1 MTSLT
6 KRSLEYLLI
15 AILGGAAGAGAQD
28 DGLPAEAPFTID
40 QEYAR
45 IAEQVPGFG
54 GLYLD
59 ERGTTHVYLQD
70 LSRAREVYGLGERVE
85 VHQGDYDFRD
95 LYAWKSEVRE
105 LLSRPGMVSLD
116 IDETRNRLVIA
127 AEPAYVERIQRELR
141 DLLRPTSVPVAAVLV
156 DAGRPV
162 EELVDLRDK
171 FRPVPGGVQIRNQN
185 GGQCTHGVNA
195 TRANTRGFVT
205 NSHCTTVRSQ
215 VEGTIFFQHS
225 TDAEN
230 RVGVETVDPAF
241 FMTGDCP
248 NNFRCRYSDSAFV
261 AYDDPGL
268 SAGGKIANPMFCST
282 QAGTVD
288 VSPVLPRV
296 PITGFTISSPASG
309 TVLYKVGRST
319 GCTFG
324 SLKSTCADI
333 VVNKKV
339 NGQSIPTDIMML
351 CQNTMAAIGAPGD
364 SGSPVYRKSGNEG
377 ILMGLLWGGNTDAG
391 RLIYSPWAFVVAD
404 LGIALQPDAP

>member
-6 KRSLEYLLI
+6 KRSLAALLI
-15 AILGGAAGAGAQD
+15 AIACGAAASAQD
-28 DGLPAEAPFTID
+28 GGMPTETPFTID

-95 LYAWKSEVRE
+95 LHAWKSEVRE

-156 DAGRPV
+156 EAGEPIEPR
-162 EELVDLRDK
+162 VDLRDQ
-171 FRPVPGGVQIRNQN
+171 FRPIPSGVQINSAP
-185 GGQCTHGVNA
+185 GICTLGVNV
-195 TRANTRGFVT
+195 TRNGVTRGFVT
-205 NSHCTTVRSQ
+205 NSHCTSMRSQ
-215 VEGTIFFQHS
+215 VEDTVFFQP
-225 TDAEN
+225 TMGIFD

-241 FMTGDCP
+241 FMNGNCP
-248 NNFRCRYSDSAFV
+248 SKRRCRYSDAAFV
-261 AYDDPGL
+261 AYDDPDF
-268 SAGGKIANPMFCST
+268 SAGGNIANPTFCGT
-282 QAGTVD
+282 QVFTRE

-296 PITGFTISSPASG
+296 PITGFSISSPASG
-309 TVLYKVGRST
+309 TVLYKVGRTT
-319 GCTFG
+319 GCTLG
-324 SLKSTCADI
+324 SLKNTCIDVI
-333 VVNKKV
+333 VNQNLGGVMV
-339 NGQSIPTDIMML
+339 PTDMMML
-351 CQNTMAAIGAPGD
+351 CQNTVSAVNGGGD
-364 SGSPVYRKSGNEG
+364 SGSPVYRKSGNSA
-377 ILMGLLWGGNTDAG
+377 ILMGILWGGTSSLYG
-391 RLIYSPWAFVVAD
+391 YSPWAFVVSELAIP
-404 LGIALQPDAP
+404 LNPDAP

>member
-6 KRSLEYLLI
+6 KRSLACLLI
-15 AILGGAAGAGAQD
+15 AILGGAAAAGAQD
-28 DGLPAEAPFTID
+28 DGLPTEAPFTID

-45 IAEQVPGFG
+45 LAERVPGFG

-70 LSRAREVYGLGERVE
+70 LSYVREVQGLGERVE

-95 LYAWKSEVRE
+95 LHAWKSEVRE

-116 IDETRNRLVIA
+116 IDETRNRLVIT
-127 AEPAYVERIQRELR
+127 AERAYAERLRAELR
-141 DLLRPTSVPVAAVLV
+141 ELLRPTSVPVAAVLV
-156 DAGRPV
+156 DVGDPF
-162 EELVDLRDK
+162 EPLVDLRDQ
-171 FRPVPGGVQIRNQN
+171 FRPVPSGVQIRNGN
-185 GGQCTHGVNA
+185 GGICTHGVNA

-205 NSHCTTVRSQ
+205 NSHCTSVRSQ
-215 VEGTIFFQHS
+215 VEGTVFFQTS
-225 TDAEN
+225 VSPQT
-230 RVGVETVDPAF
+230 RIGVEQVDSAF
-241 FMTGDCP
+241 FQNGNCP

-261 AYDDPGL
+261 AYDDPDF
-268 SAGGKIANPMFCST
+268 SAGGNIANPMFCST
-282 QAGTVD
+282 QAGPID
-288 VSPVLPRV
+288 VSPILPRV
-296 PITGFTISSPASG
+296 PITGFSILSPASG

-324 SLKSTCADI
+324 SLKDTCADI

-351 CQNTMAAIGAPGD
+351 CQNTVAAIGAPGD

-391 RLIYSPWAFVVAD
+391 RLIYSPWMFVVAD
-404 LGIALQPDAP
+404 LGITLNPDAP